1 MGQKVHPV
9 GYRVGVIREWESR
22 WFASGKTYVKHLH
35 EDLKLRDWIK
45 KRWFHAGVSKVEI
58 ERIGNVLRFTV
69 WTARPG
75 VVIGKGGQEIQIVRD
90 ELQRIS
96 GSRVMINVQEIK
108 HPDMDAQ
115 VVSEG
120 VASSLERRISFRRA
134 MKQAIFRAMK
144 SGARGI
150 KIQCSGRLGGAEIA
164 RTEWY
169 LEGRLP
175 LSTLRAD
182 IDYGFGEAHTIYGV
196 IGIKVWIYRGDAARK
211 LRKMVPGTEQPQAPA
226 AAQPVPSRDRERD
239 KRR

>member
-9 GYRVGVIREWESR
+9 GYRVGVIRDWESR

-211 LRKMVPGTEQPQAPA
+211 LRKMGPGTEQPQAPA

>member
-9 GYRVGVIREWESR
+9 GYRVGVIRDWESR

-35 EDLKLRDWIK
+35 EDLKVRDWIK

>member
-9 GYRVGVIREWESR
+9 GYRVGVIRDWESR

-35 EDLKLRDWIK
+35 EDLKLREWLK

-211 LRKMVPGTEQPQAPA
+211 LRKVVPGAEQLQTPV
-226 AAQPVPSRDRERD
+226 AQPAPSRDRERD